1 MALWPKKGWRK
12 HFPEINSVTLPHVV
26 CDCKAHVVCSPS
38 IYKWMEIFIQKFR
51 KQLGEVDTTNT
62 APVFL
67 TTSQRK
73 MHSSHIGAQIDSCW
87 GKVFVKA
94 ASSGGATAFRKA
106 VVSAVQEF
114 QEEIRDDAA
123 TLMVHNKATADRY

>member
-1 MALWPKKGWRK
+1 M
-12 HFPEINSVTLPHVV
+12 V
-26 CDCKAHVVCSPS
+26 CDCKAHVVGSPS
-38 IYKWMEIFIQKFR
+38 IYKWIEIFIQKFR
-51 KQLGEVDTTNT
+51 KQLGEVYTTNT

-87 GKVFVKA
+87 GKVFGKA